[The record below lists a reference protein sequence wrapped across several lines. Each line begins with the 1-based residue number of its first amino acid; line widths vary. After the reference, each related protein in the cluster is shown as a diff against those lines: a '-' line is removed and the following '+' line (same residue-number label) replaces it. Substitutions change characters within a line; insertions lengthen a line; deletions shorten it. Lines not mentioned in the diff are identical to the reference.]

1 MLFRSNSKAAIAD
14 RKPKVVLASAGML
27 TAGRSVKWTK
37 SILPNATDC
46 ILFIG
51 YCATNTLAHKIKN
64 FSDKESINISG
75 AMVKN
80 KANIVDLKSFSSHMQ
95 HTDLL
100 DYYSSIN
107 TQKIYLVHSN
117 QNDKLQFKEEL
128 QNEISK
134 QNKTTKVIAVNKST
148 VINI

>member
-1 MLFRSNSKAAIAD
+1 
-14 RKPKVVLASAGML
+14 ML

-37 SILPNATDC
+37 SILPSENDC

-51 YCATNTLAHKIKN
+51 YCATNTLAHKIK
-64 FSDKESINISG
+64 FSPDKDFINISG
-75 AMVKN
+75 TMVKN

-95 HTDLL
+95 HNHLL

-107 TQKIYLVHSN
+107 SQKIYLIHSN

-134 QNKTTKVIAVNKST
+134 KNKTTKVVAVNKST